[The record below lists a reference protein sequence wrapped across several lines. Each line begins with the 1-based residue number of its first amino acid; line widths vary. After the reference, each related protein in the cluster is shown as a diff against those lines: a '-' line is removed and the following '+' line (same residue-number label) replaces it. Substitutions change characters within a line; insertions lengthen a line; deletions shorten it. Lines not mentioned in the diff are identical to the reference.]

1 MKEVYEVL
9 RQKEFELSK
18 LKEEVEA
25 LRIAAPLL
33 SDDEVG
39 DDNKPT
45 SARSIAPWQSVRF
58 RQAVNDSPQ
67 FADAPEGQIKA
78 SAGCSGS
85 NLVRRCRR
93 AE

>member
-45 SARSIAPWQSVRF
+45 SARSMATLQPIRVP
-58 RQAVNDSPQ
+58 QAVNDSPQ
-67 FADAPEGQIKA
+67 PTDAPEWKD
-78 SAGCSGS
+78 
-85 NLVRRCRR
+85 R
-93 AE
+93 ARGWP